1 MPAVPAV
8 LACLIFL
15 GAYVLIATERWVG
28 RTAAALAGAG
38 LVLGFGISGAQEAF
52 FSPESG
58 IDWNV
63 IVLLFGMM
71 VIVSVLGETGIFEF
85 LAIWAAKRA
94 RGRPFPLMVLLILIT
109 AVASALLDNVT
120 TVLLVAPVTIVVCRR
135 LGLPVVPFL
144 LAEVF
149 AANIG
154 GAATLVGDPPN
165 IIIASRAGLSFNDFL
180 VHMAPVVVVLL
191 VVLVL
196 LCRWLFAGALR
207 GDPDRVAEVLALNE
221 RDAIRDRRLLWQSL
235 AVLVLVLGAF
245 VAGHGLGY
253 APSVVAL
260 LGAGLLVAV
269 TRVSTEVAFKD
280 VEWGTLAFFM
290 GLFVMVGGLVTTGVL
305 DAVARAAA
313 GLAEQHLP
321 GFTLALLWGS
331 GVLSGIVDNIPYV
344 AATSPVVA
352 EIVGTDDARQVL
364 WWSLALGADLGGN
377 FTLIGASANVVVAGI
392 AARNGARISFG
403 QFTRYGAVVTTATL
417 VISTAVSMAAL
428 LRPGTGL
435 RGRPVVPTAIDHTD
449 RDPHRSYCPF
459 RGDGKPGRHM
469 IVACL
474 RSCRVDTRPARS
486 HTAHPAPR
494 TDEPAAGSGTCRGR
508 DQAGSGRRLSGTG
521 AVGMASSPLAL
532 LAGRAPGVV
541 RVRGGHRSGRARGG
555 TGDGGAVDRAAATS
569 PTVQV
574 LMMVGG
580 RGSSLVP
587 RIRFGC
593 PWAATL
599 RRLRRR

>member
-8 LACLIFL
+8 LACVIFL
-15 GAYVLIATERWVG
+15 GAYVLIATERWAG

-221 RDAIRDRRLLWQSL
+221 RDTIRDRRLLWQSL

-417 VISTAVSMAAL
+417 VISTAYL
-428 LRPGTGL
+428 WLRYFVL
-435 RGRPVVPTAIDHTD
+435 A
-449 RDPHRSYCPF
+449 
-459 RGDGKPGRHM
+459 
-469 IVACL
+469 
-474 RSCRVDTRPARS
+474 PA
-486 HTAHPAPR
+486 
-494 TDEPAAGSGTCRGR
+494 
-508 DQAGSGRRLSGTG
+508 
-521 AVGMASSPLAL
+521 
-532 LAGRAPGVV
+532 
-541 RVRGGHRSGRARGG
+541 
-555 TGDGGAVDRAAATS
+555 
-569 PTVQV
+569 
-574 LMMVGG
+574 
-580 RGSSLVP
+580 
-587 RIRFGC
+587 
-593 PWAATL
+593 
-599 RRLRRR
+599 